1 MFSTLSCTL
10 IMFWFYKKT
19 SKVFHGQ
26 IRYIKF
32 ERFEI
37 ILSFQ
42 VFPGLIKLRK
52 ICNHPDIVFHNQ
64 EEEQQQQSSTM
75 ESGEDDDETRYGYWK
90 RSGKMVVVESLL
102 KMWKEKE
109 HRVLLFS
116 QSKQVINFLFV
127 KRVRTCSTL

>member
-10 IMFWFYKKT
+10 IIFWFYKKT
-19 SKVFHGQ
+19 SVIFPRANK
-26 IRYIKF
+26 IKF

-37 ILSFQ
+37 MLPFQ

-116 QSKQVINFLFV
+116 QSKQVINFLLV
-127 KRVRTCSTL
+127 KRVRTCSTV